1 MHRSA
6 VLAVL
11 AALTPSANGAMD
23 LTDANFDE
31 QVFKSGKKF
40 SFVKFLAP
48 W

>member
-1 MHRSA
+1 M
-6 VLAVL
+6 LAML
-11 AALTPSANGAMD
+11 AAVTPSAKGAMD
-23 LTDANFDE
+23 LTEANFDE